1 MGPGIRLRTG
11 RERPRPGLVGTDREA
26 GARAPRGPPPPPVRA
41 GPPRGGV
48 GNDGGG
54 PPLTRGAPPPVA
66 VTYWFQRN
74 LSGLISPVEPVI
86 HPPRASAKDWPL
98 FVFQQL
104 IPSWVE
110 WQA

>member
-26 GARAPRGPPPPPVRA
+26 GPHAPRGPLPLA
-41 GPPRGGV
+41 GT
-48 GNDGGG
+48 N
-54 PPLTRGAPPPVA
+54 
-66 VTYWFQRN
+66 WFQRN

>member
-1 MGPGIRLRTG
+1 MGAATH
-11 RERPRPGLVGTDREA
+11 VA
-26 GARAPRGPPPPPVRA
+26 APPPPHG
-41 GPPRGGV
+41 GPAAAARTPPPPGRGGPRR
-48 GNDGGG
+48 GLLGTPGGGG
-54 PPLTRGAPPPVA
+54 PESPRGPPPVA